1 MSERRT
7 HRRLNRLFE
16 GAAGYDPYT
25 RPHDPPTLHPVSYLL
40 APHDPPSTTHVPAGR
55 KAA

>member
-1 MSERRT
+1 MDRRA

-40 APHDPPSTTHVPAGR
+40 APFDPPSEPITPEGR
-55 KAA
+55 RAA

>member
-1 MSERRT
+1 MDRRT

-40 APHDPPSTTHVPAGR
+40 APYDPPSTTHVPAGR

>member
-16 GAAGYDPYT
+16 GAAGYDPYQ
-25 RPHDPPTLHPVSYLL
+25 RPHDTPTLHPVSYLL
-40 APHDPPSTTHVPAGR
+40 APHDPPSEPITPEGR
-55 KAA
+55 RAA

>member
-1 MSERRT
+1 MDRRT
-7 HRRLNRLFE
+7 HRRLNRAFE

-40 APHDPPSTTHVPAGR
+40 APFDPPREPITLEGR
-55 KAA
+55 RAA